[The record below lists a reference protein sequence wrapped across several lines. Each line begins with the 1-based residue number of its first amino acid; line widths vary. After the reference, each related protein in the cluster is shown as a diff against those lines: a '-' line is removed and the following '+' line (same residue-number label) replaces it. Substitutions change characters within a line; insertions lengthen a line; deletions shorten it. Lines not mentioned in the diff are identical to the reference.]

1 MDCAGHSVSASVV
14 GAVHTSLVGWDWLCA
29 LLLVVVAVV
38 LEQTGTIPRAVAI
51 VTLFGVS
58 LLAFAV
64 LVSW

>member
-1 MDCAGHSVSASVV
+1 MSASVV